1 VFRLTRP
8 EASHS
13 GPEPLAHYTSD
24 PVAASGSGYSAPS
37 REDCLYTPANAT
49 TDDSGPPSQSI
60 LCARGRRGWTPMDG
74 TKQTKSWVIGGVRT
88 GGLPA
93 MTDGF

>member
-1 VFRLTRP
+1 M
-8 EASHS
+8 
-13 GPEPLAHYTSD
+13 
-24 PVAASGSGYSAPS
+24 
-37 REDCLYTPANAT
+37 TPAHRR
-49 TDDSGPPSQSI
+49 SQS
-60 LCARGRRGWTPMDG
+60 CVREQEERTPMDG